1 MAQITIDFF
10 ELAFLAESC
19 IPPRPIARASFWHRL
34 INEIHNQLSVNE
46 RKRLFEIIIKNPSFN
61 KENEECQWF
70 YARFNPKNQ
79 FLVSCFHEGKASTIQ
94 CFRKDDSYWTSKTR
108 FVNEQYI
115 KSVEAIFEKS

>member
-46 RKRLFEIIIKNPSFN
+46 RQRLFEIIIKNPSFN

>member
-19 IPPRPIARASFWHRL
+19 IPPRPIARSSFWHRL

-46 RKRLFEIIIKNPSFN
+46 RERLFEIIVKNTFFD

-79 FLVSCFHEGKASTIQ
+79 FWVSCFHEGKASTIQ

>member
-46 RKRLFEIIIKNPSFN
+46 RERLFEIIIKNPSFN

-79 FLVSCFHEGKASTIQ
+79 FLVSCFYEGKASTIQ